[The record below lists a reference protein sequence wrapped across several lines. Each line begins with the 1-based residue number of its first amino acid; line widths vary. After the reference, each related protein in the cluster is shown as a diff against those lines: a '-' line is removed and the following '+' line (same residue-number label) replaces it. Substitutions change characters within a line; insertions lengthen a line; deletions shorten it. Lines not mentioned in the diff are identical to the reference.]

1 MTSRDLPSNRLFR
14 RLPVISLL
22 AVTLVVAVALFVA
35 IQRTPAAAAADSSAK
50 STWLVIYRPGPTW
63 APGKPIT
70 EQPPKEHGKYLIE
83 LFSKGQMKFAG
94 PFMDNA
100 GGAVVLEVASEAEAI
115 ALVKGDPAV
124 QKGVFL
130 YDLHPWRLVE
140 WQKYVKK

>member
-1 MTSRDLPSNRLFR
+1 
-14 RLPVISLL
+14 VSLVAAVVL
-22 AVTLVVAVALFVA
+22 ATA
-35 IQRTPAAAAADSSAK
+35 IQSAPAAAEAESPAK
-50 STWLVIYRPGPTW
+50 TTWLVIYRPGPRW
-63 APGKPIT
+63 VPGKPIT

-140 WQKYVKK
+140 WQRYVKK